1 MIELST
7 LQNIIA
13 DNREFVKGIELFR
26 RDIATPDFANCV
38 AVGLRRAGKSYW
50 LFQVMHDF
58 VKTGADWE
66 NLIYINFESE
76 RLIGFELADFNRLLE
91 AHYATRGEKSR
102 PILFLDEIQII
113 DGWEKF
119 ARRMADEKITTFITG
134 SNAKML
140 STDVASLLGGRYF
153 TIPITTLTF
162 AEYLRAKGLSSKEKD
177 LHSTKSQARLFNQFM
192 AYLHFGGFPETVN
205 AKKENELLSL
215 ENIFQTIYLHAIL
228 EHSPI
233 KHPAVLRMLLK
244 KIAESVGQPL
254 SYSRLTNLLTEVN
267 NKISKVSTISYV
279 ELAKEACLIHAIP
292 NYAGKLSERESVP
305 KYYLADTGLLKI
317 LSLDCESA
325 QLENLVALELL
336 RRFGRNDAVFYYRKN
351 IEVDFYIPEEGL
363 AIQVACDLRKNPETV
378 KREVGAI
385 EKFSKAF
392 PCQKRLILTLEESDT
407 LDSAVGK
414 IEVCPIY
421 KWLLSQQ

>member
-58 VKTGADWE
+58 VKEGEDWE

-76 RLIGFELADFNRLLE
+76 RLIGFELSDFNRLLE
-91 AHYATRGEKSR
+91 AHYTAVGSKSR

-153 TIPITTLTF
+153 TIPVTTLTF
-162 AEYLRAKGLSSKEKD
+162 AEYLRAKGLPFKAKEA
-177 LHSTKSQARLFNQFM
+177 STKAKARLLNQFM

-205 AKKENELLSL
+205 AKKETQQLYL
-215 ENIFQTIYLHAIL
+215 ENIFQTIYLHDIMERSA
-228 EHSPI
+228 I

-254 SYSRLTNLLTEVN
+254 SYSRLTNLLAEVN
-267 NKISKVSTISYV
+267 NKISKVSTIAYV
-279 ELAKEACLIHAIP
+279 DIAKEACLLHAIP
-292 NYAGKLSERESVP
+292 NYAGKLAERESVP
-305 KYYLADTGLLKI
+305 KYYFADTGLLKI

-325 QLENLVALELL
+325 QLENLVAIELL
-336 RRFGRNDAVFYYRKN
+336 RRFGRNDAVFYYKKN
-351 IEVDFYIPEEGL
+351 IEVDFYVPEESL
-363 AIQVACDLRKNPETV
+363 AIQVAYNLRKNPETI
-378 KREVGAI
+378 KREVGAL

-407 LDSAVGK
+407 IDSAVGK
-414 IEVCPIY
+414 IEVCPVF
-421 KWLLSQQ
+421 KWLLAQ

>member
-26 RDIATPDFANCV
+26 RDIATHDFANCV

-58 VKTGADWE
+58 VKNGADWE

-76 RLIGFELADFNRLLE
+76 RLIGFESSDFNRLLE
-91 AHYATRGEKSR
+91 AHYGLAGSKSR

-162 AEYLRAKGLSSKEKD
+162 AEYLRAKGLPYQAKD
-177 LHSTKSQARLFNQFM
+177 LVSTKNEALVFDQFM
-192 AYLHFGGFPETVN
+192 SYLLFGGFAETVN
-205 AKKENELLSL
+205 AKKETRLIYL
-215 ENIFQTIYLHAIL
+215 ENIFQTIYLHDIL
-228 EHSPI
+228 ERSAI

-244 KIAESVGQPL
+244 KIGESVGTPL

-279 ELAKEACLIHAIP
+279 EVAKEACLIHAIA
-292 NYAGKLSERESVP
+292 NYAGKLAERESVP
-305 KYYLADTGLLKI
+305 KYYFADAGLLKI

-351 IEVDFYIPEEGL
+351 IEVDFYIPEEKL
-363 AIQVACDLRKNPETV
+363 AIQVALRLKKDPGTL
-378 KREVGAI
+378 KREVSALH
-385 EKFSKAF
+385 KFSKVF
-392 PCQKRLILTLEESDT
+392 PCKKHLILTLEDSTT
-407 LDSAVGK
+407 LDSSAGT
-414 IEVCPIY
+414 IEVLPVF
-421 KWLLSQQ
+421 KWLLSQ

>member
-58 VKTGADWE
+58 VKQGAAWE
-66 NLIYINFESE
+66 NLIYVNFESE

-91 AHYATRGEKSR
+91 AHYAIRGEKSR
-102 PILFLDEIQII
+102 PLLFLDEIQII

-119 ARRMADEKITTFITG
+119 ARRMADEKVTTFITG

-153 TIPITTLTF
+153 TISITTLTF
-162 AEYLRAKGLSSKEKD
+162 AEYLRAKGLPYEAKD
-177 LHSTKSQARLFNQFM
+177 LSTKAQARLLSQFM
-192 AYLHFGGFPETVN
+192 AYLHFGAFPETVN
-205 AKKENELLSL
+205 AKKQTQLLYL
-215 ENIFQTIYLHAIL
+215 ENIFQTIYLHDIMERSAI
-228 EHSPI
+228 
-233 KHPAVLRMLLK
+233 KRPAVLRMLLK

-279 ELAKEACLIHAIP
+279 EVAKEACLIHAIP
-292 NYAGKLSERESVP
+292 NYAGKLAERESVP

-317 LSLDCESA
+317 LRLDYESA
-325 QLENLVALELL
+325 QLENLVAIELI
-336 RRFGRNDAVFYYRKN
+336 RRYGRNDAVFYYKKN
-351 IEVDFYIPEEGL
+351 IEIDFYIPEQSL
-363 AIQVACDLRKNPETV
+363 AIQVARDLRKNPETV

-385 EKFSKAF
+385 EKFSKVF
-392 PCQKRLILTLEESDT
+392 PCKKRLILTLEESDT
-407 LDSAVGK
+407 IDSSVGK
-414 IEVCPIY
+414 IEACPVL
-421 KWLLSQQ
+421 KWLLAQ

>member
-50 LFQVMHDF
+50 LFQVMHDL
-58 VKTGADWE
+58 VKEGEDWE

-91 AHYATRGEKSR
+91 AHYTAVGSKSR

-113 DGWEKF
+113 EGWEKF

-153 TIPITTLTF
+153 TIPVTTLTF
-162 AEYLRAKGLSSKEKD
+162 AEYLRAKGLPSKEKD

-205 AKKENELLSL
+205 AKKETQLLYL

-244 KIAESVGQPL
+244 KIAESVGNPL

-267 NKISKVSTISYV
+267 NKISKVSTIAYV
-279 ELAKEACLIHAIP
+279 DIAKEACLLHTIP
-292 NYAGKLSERESVP
+292 NYAGKLAERESVP
-305 KYYLADTGLLKI
+305 KYYFADTGLLKI

-325 QLENLVALELL
+325 QLENLVAIELL
-336 RRFGRNDAVFYYRKN
+336 RRFGRNNNVFYYKKN
-351 IEVDFYIPEEGL
+351 IEVDFYVPEESL
-363 AIQVACDLRKNPETV
+363 AIQVAYDLRKNPETI
-378 KREVGAI
+378 KREVGAL

-392 PCQKRLILTLEESDT
+392 PCKKRLILTLEESDT
-407 LDSAVGK
+407 IDSAVGK
-414 IEVCPIY
+414 IEVCPVF
-421 KWLLSQQ
+421 KWLLAQ